1 MILGKNVKG
10 LLEVFSIEAK
20 NFRLWATLTSV
31 KGGKS
36 WVRGW
41 VKLQDSDKSRFYRES
56 MDPSALR
63 MRLLSAC
70 GPIAAFYG
78 SKLIHRKIQTVDQVN
93 RDYSIMNPESRLVH

>member
-1 MILGKNVKG
+1 MVLGKNVKG
-10 LLEVFSIEAK
+10 LLEVFSIETK
-20 NFRLWATLTSV
+20 NFKLWATLTSV

-41 VKLQDSDKSRFYRES
+41 VKFQNSYKSRFYRES

-78 SKLIHRKIQTVDQVN
+78 SKLIHRKIQTFGKVN
-93 RDYSIMNPESRLVH
+93 RDYSIMNPESRLIH